1 MQCKTE
7 RCLIRELVPDDWK
20 SMQKIAVDFRK
31 SKYAVYDMP
40 LPVEDAEIIARTKQF
55 AQTQM
60 FYAVLL
66 HDVMIGYI
74 CFHEDHGMYD
84 LGYCFHSDYQG
95 KGYAFESC
103 CAMMNYIF
111 HERSINIFTA
121 GTALEN
127 KPSCKLLEKLG
138 FTLQNE
144 NYDWDT
150 LAKNSIFVGAYDGEP
165 CVGLAILQQ
174 AMMKYMYLYDLKV
187 NADVRGRRV
196 GTMLIEKSKEVALEQ
211 GIPRAVYTGTGQ

>member
-127 KPSCKLLEKLG
+127 KPSCKLLKNLDLPFKTKITTG
-138 FTLQNE
+138 IRLQRTAFSWVPTMGNRA
-144 NYDWDT
+144 
-150 LAKNSIFVGAYDGEP
+150 LAWPFCS
-165 CVGLAILQQ
+165 
-174 AMMKYMYLYDLKV
+174 
-187 NADVRGRRV
+187 RR
-196 GTMLIEKSKEVALEQ
+196 
-211 GIPRAVYTGTGQ
+211 

>member
-20 SMQKIAVDFRK
+20 FMQKIAVDFRK

-150 LAKNSIFVGAYDGEP
+150 LALMMQPRLLFAALKSINKGAAANANI
-165 CVGLAILQQ
+165 CLS
-174 AMMKYMYLYDLKV
+174 V
-187 NADVRGRRV
+187 NAV
-196 GTMLIEKSKEVALEQ
+196 Q
-211 GIPRAVYTGTGQ
+211 GKQLFSLQTFFLSYVTL

>member
-66 HDVMIGYI
+66 YDMMIGYI

-150 LAKNSIFVGAYDGEP
+150 LALMMQPRLLLAALKSINKGAAANANI
-165 CVGLAILQQ
+165 CLS
-174 AMMKYMYLYDLKV
+174 V
-187 NADVRGRRV
+187 NAV
-196 GTMLIEKSKEVALEQ
+196 Q
-211 GIPRAVYTGTGQ
+211 GKQLFSLQTFFLSYVTL

>member
-138 FTLQNE
+138 VTLQNE

-150 LAKNSIFVGAYDGEP
+150 LPKNSIFVGP
-165 CVGLAILQQ
+165 
-174 AMMKYMYLYDLKV
+174 
-187 NADVRGRRV
+187 
-196 GTMLIEKSKEVALEQ
+196 
-211 GIPRAVYTGTGQ
+211 

>member
-20 SMQKIAVDFRK
+20 SMQKIAVGFRK

-40 LPVEDAEIIARTKQF
+40 LPEEDAEIIARTKQF

-150 LAKNSIFVGAYDGEP
+150 LAKNSNFFVVSLSVAEHFEMCPTNKKAANLFRVFCFICRCRRRNSWFLLWFRVKNG
-165 CVGLAILQQ
+165 C
-174 AMMKYMYLYDLKV
+174 LYIGNISDLPQIT
-187 NADVRGRRV
+187 A
-196 GTMLIEKSKEVALEQ
+196 A
-211 GIPRAVYTGTGQ
+211 

>member
-66 HDVMIGYI
+66 HDVMSGITECTTWAI
-74 CFHEDHGMYD
+74 V
-84 LGYCFHSDYQG
+84 
-95 KGYAFESC
+95 
-103 CAMMNYIF
+103 
-111 HERSINIFTA
+111 SIRITRA
-121 GTALEN
+121 RGTPLRVA
-127 KPSCKLLEKLG
+127 
-138 FTLQNE
+138 
-144 NYDWDT
+144 
-150 LAKNSIFVGAYDGEP
+150 
-165 CVGLAILQQ
+165 
-174 AMMKYMYLYDLKV
+174 
-187 NADVRGRRV
+187 VR
-196 GTMLIEKSKEVALEQ
+196 
-211 GIPRAVYTGTGQ
+211 

>member
-150 LAKNSIFVGAYDGEP
+150 LALMMQPRLLLAALKSINKGAAANANI
-165 CVGLAILQQ
+165 CLS
-174 AMMKYMYLYDLKV
+174 V
-187 NADVRGRRV
+187 NAV
-196 GTMLIEKSKEVALEQ
+196 Q
-211 GIPRAVYTGTGQ
+211 GKQLFSLQTFFLSYVTL

>member
-121 GTALEN
+121 GTALKN
-127 KPSCKLLEKLG
+127 KPSCKLLEKAWIYPSKRKLRLG
-138 FTLQNE
+138 YACKEQRFRGCLRWGT
-144 NYDWDT
+144 
-150 LAKNSIFVGAYDGEP
+150 
-165 CVGLAILQQ
+165 
-174 AMMKYMYLYDLKV
+174 
-187 NADVRGRRV
+187 VRWPGHFAA
-196 GTMLIEKSKEVALEQ
+196 GDDEVY
-211 GIPRAVYTGTGQ
+211 VSV